1 MASENIRQEEK
12 HKTLQDAVDNAYMI
26 SVIATT
32 ELEENIKYKIGSFLV
47 IYQAFQNAFT
57 GLFILTKNEPE
68 MAGQHKD
75 LIVKIDHWQH
85 NGSAIRRFNG
95 GNKKVVKDGIK
106 LLLEWHGAIRSRG
119 VITL

>member
-1 MASENIRQEEK
+1 MATENVRQEEK
-12 HKTLQDAVDNAYMI
+12 HKTLQDAVDNAYVV
-26 SVIATT
+26 SVDATI
-32 ELEENIKYKIGSFLV
+32 ELEEYINYKMGTFLL

-57 GLFILTKNEPE
+57 GLFIITKNEPE
-68 MAGQHKD
+68 MVGQHKD

-95 GNKKVVKDGIK
+95 GNKKVVKEGIK